1 MSLFD
6 KSVKFGVFALLFS
19 VSTGCMKSTYTTTS
33 MVSGHVVKMKAA
45 DEKQKAH
52 FFLFGLAGHPKKDL
66 SKMCPNG
73 IDWVQLK
80 GNVGDM
86 MLSGITLGI
95 WQPRTIGV
103 KCAQGDGGEQ

>member
-1 MSLFD
+1 VYEVDLHDEVNGGWASRE
-6 KSVKFGVFALLFS
+6 
-19 VSTGCMKSTYTTTS
+19 
-33 MVSGHVVKMKAA
+33 

-52 FFLFGLAGHPKKDL
+52 FFLFGLAGHPEKDL

-86 MLSGITLGI
+86 ILSGITLGI